1 MQGLPE
7 DEALRAANDAVGRGE
22 ILDEEDLIRRR
33 LDGVRFSGGSLR
45 VCHGGDKGTRR
56 APERSAP
63 NVLQERYLTIRGVER
78 MVSTADTRFAR

>member
-7 DEALRAANDAVGRGE
+7 DEALRAANDAVRRGE

-45 VCHGGDKGTRR
+45 VCHGGDKTHAACPG
-56 APERSAP
+56 AVSA
-63 NVLQERYLTIRGVER
+63 
-78 MVSTADTRFAR
+78 